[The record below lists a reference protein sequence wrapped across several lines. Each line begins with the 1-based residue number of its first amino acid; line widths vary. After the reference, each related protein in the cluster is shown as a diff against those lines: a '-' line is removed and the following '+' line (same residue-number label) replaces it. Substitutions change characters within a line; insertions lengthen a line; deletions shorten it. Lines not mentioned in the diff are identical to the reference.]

1 MRRAL
6 CLITLAVMLGVIVA
20 GCGGSQGPATIK
32 IGYLANVTGDGAV
45 WGQAEVNGAKL
56 AVEEINKAGGV
67 LGKQIELVVGDARG
81 NATDGVNAVKKLIEQ
96 DKVVAILGSNY
107 SGINL
112 ACAPIVEA
120 AKVPQIATFAT
131 NPKVTVDEKGNPRPY
146 SFRLC
151 FIDPYQ
157 GKVLADYMYKKLG
170 KKTAAIL
177 YEVTSDYSVGL
188 SEYFEKRLKEIGGEV
203 VAKLAFKGGDVDFR
217 PQLSEIKQKNPEVL
231 LLPNLY
237 KEIALAAKQARELG
251 MNDVVFMGGDGYSN
265 TMLEMAGKELQGSY
279 WVSHFSWEDPKLK
292 NLLDKYTA
300 KYNEKNPEPNGAM
313 GYDIVYFL
321 VDCIKRAG
329 KAEGPAIRDAIEN
342 AKGVQLQHAT
352 ITMDPKTH
360 NPLDKMAAIHVVQG
374 DRVKFLEMYS
384 PKD

>member
-1 MRRAL
+1 MKRLVAIL
-6 CLITLAVMLGVIVA
+6 LLSVMLSLGVA
-20 GCGGSQGPATIK
+20 SCTTSKAPDTIR
-32 IGYLANVTGDGAV
+32 IGYLANITGDGAV
-45 WGQAEVNGAKL
+45 WGQAEVNGAKM

-67 LGKQIELVVGDARG
+67 LGKQIELFVGDARG
-81 NATDGVNAVKKLIEQ
+81 NATDGVNAIKKLIEQ
-96 DKVVAILGSNY
+96 DKVVAVLGSNY

-120 AKVPQIATFAT
+120 AKIPQIGSFPT
-131 NPKVTVDEKGNPRPY
+131 NPKVTVDEKGNVRPY

-157 GKVLADYMYKKLG
+157 GKVLADFMVKDLAKK
-170 KKTAAIL
+170 KAAIL

-188 SEYFEKRLKEIGGEV
+188 SEYFEKRLTELGGEV
-203 VAKLAFKGGDVDFR
+203 VAKLAFKQGDVDFR

-251 MNDVVFMGGDGYSN
+251 MSEVIFMGGDGYSN
-265 TMLEMAGKELQGSY
+265 TMLEMAGEELQGSY
-279 WVSHFSWEDPKLK
+279 WVSHFSWEDPGLRG
-292 NLLDKYTA
+292 LLEKYTA
-300 KYNEKNPEPNGAM
+300 KYGDTNPEPNAAM

-321 VDCIKRAG
+321 VDAIKRAG
-329 KAEGPAIRDAIEN
+329 TTDGPALKDAIEN
-342 AKGVQLQHAT
+342 AKEVKLQHAV

-360 NPLDKMAAIHVVQG
+360 NPLNKLAAIHVVQG
-374 DRVKFLEMYS
+374 DKIRFLKNYA
-384 PKD
+384 PQD